1 MSGDDAWTIVKTKK
15 KLNSNS
21 NSNSSNNNNNNSN
34 NKSKKNK
41 KKSNQRDNNNTGYD
55 DDDVNSYDDVIK
67 VINATI
73 IELKQSSYYI
83 KLIEGINSSLAS
95 KNSNSNDNSNSNEYK
110 LTEIVSLGIGS
121 FSRSPSALLQLVM
134 TLCLAQEFLHDNNDN
149 NHNNHNNHNDDND
162 NNHNNHNN
170 DSKNQTI
177 KYNCMV
183 FDPIFNDVEVLVCTS
198 LGLNVSKENKYGKHT
213 AIIDNADDTNKI
225 TLYFMP
231 HCPYRLYCNLLW
243 KNWSHLGNIMIY
255 GNSFSSYGLRR
266 MNNSSTK
273 KKDLTDCIVCME
285 SFIVEKTLSLDISR
299 KNVPKELLHFENAFN
314 DLRY

>member
-1 MSGDDAWTIVKTKK
+1 MSGDDDAWTIVKTKK
-15 KLNSNS
+15 KINH
-21 NSNSSNNNNNNSN
+21 SNNNSSSNKNNSNNN

-41 KKSNQRDNNNTGYD
+41 KKLNQINNDTD

-83 KLIEGINSSLAS
+83 KLIEGINSSVAS
-95 KNSNSNDNSNSNEYK
+95 KNSNSNDNSSSNEYK

-134 TLCLAQEFLHDNNDN
+134 TLCLAQEFLQDNENDNNNDNNDN
-149 NHNNHNNHNDDND
+149 D
-162 NNHNNHNN
+162 NN
-170 DSKNQTI
+170 DGKNQTI

-213 AIIDNADDTNKI
+213 AIIDNVNDTNKI
-225 TLYFMP
+225 TMYFMP